1 MKEFNYKINGSLY
14 KVVINNTENNLVEL
28 EVNGTPYSVEMEQR
42 AKKTLSGVKRPV
54 QASTP
59 SAAAAPKAQT
69 APPVVAR
76 PAVAAGKSS
85 IQSPLPG
92 IILDIRCKEGDTVKK
107 GQTLMILEA
116 MKMENNILASADGKV
131 TQVLV
136 HKGDSVLEGA
146 GLVVI
151 E

>member
-1 MKEFNYKINGSLY
+1 
-14 KVVINNTENNLVEL
+14 VVNRPAPSTGNNT
-28 EVNGTPYSVEMEQR
+28 
-42 AKKTLSGVKRPV
+42 
-54 QASTP
+54 
-59 SAAAAPKAQT
+59 
-69 APPVVAR
+69 
-76 PAVAAGKSS
+76 

-131 TQVLV
+131 SQVLV

-146 GLVVI
+146 NLIVI

>member
-14 KVVINNTENNLVEL
+14 KVVINNAGNEMVEL
-28 EVNGTPYSVEMEQR
+28 EVNGTPYHVELEQKT
-42 AKKTLSGVKRPV
+42 KKTLSGIKRP
-54 QASTP
+54 TP
-59 SAAAAPKAQT
+59 SVAAAATTTTKAPS
-69 APPVVAR
+69 ASVVNR
-76 PAVAAGKSS
+76 PAPSAGKNT

-131 TQVLV
+131 SQVLV

-146 GLVVI
+146 NLIVI

>member
-14 KVVINNTENNLVEL
+14 KVVINNTGNEMVEL
-28 EVNGTPYSVEMEQR
+28 EVNGTPYHVELEQKT
-42 AKKTLSGVKRPV
+42 KKTLSGIKRP
-54 QASTP
+54 T
-59 SAAAAPKAQT
+59 
-69 APPVVAR
+69 
-76 PAVAAGKSS
+76 PAVAASATTTAKASSAPVVNRPAPSAGKNT

-131 TQVLV
+131 SQVLV

-146 GLVVI
+146 NLIVI